1 LFSTVYAL
9 MSQVVLR
16 IQPSGHAA
24 YRAHE
29 APVGTSVV
37 SVYHK
42 LQEIET
48 HTIAQDRLFAAIFL
62 GFGTGLRR
70 GEVLA
75 LRWKDVDVKTDTLQ
89 VRQTLV
95 RVTNHHVPKGDSR
108 TRLLFQEP
116 KTSQSRR
123 TIPIPEECL
132 AALKQRKARQAEEK
146 LLLGQAYQDHGL
158 VFCQADGQPIDPRN
172 FLRSFD
178 RIIERAGLPPIRFH
192 DARQPSATLML
203 ELGESPKTVQTMLG
217 HSRVAITL
225 DIRTVKYH

>member
-1 LFSTVYAL
+1 MLGAVLTRFVDRSPISVMVRGTLEHVLGAEPLALWYERTAQKQYTRDRLFSTVYAL

-16 IQPSGHAA
+16 IQPSGHAT

-29 APVGTSVV
+29 AQVGTSVV

-95 RVTNHHVPKGDSR
+95 RVTNHNVPKGDSR

-116 KTSQSRR
+116 KTSQSRHTLSPYKVANFFFR
-123 TIPIPEECL
+123 DRYHPATGRSET
-132 AALKQRKARQAEEK
+132 QRPPSCAR
-146 LLLGQAYQDHGL
+146 
-158 VFCQADGQPIDPRN
+158 
-172 FLRSFD
+172 
-178 RIIERAGLPPIRFH
+178 LPP
-192 DARQPSATLML
+192 A
-203 ELGESPKTVQTMLG
+203 
-217 HSRVAITL
+217 
-225 DIRTVKYH
+225 